1 MATWLIQAHIQ
12 LSRLSWI
19 PERIVKLVLQT
30 PSRLHALP
38 FLARGRGQLQW
49 NALYMAEMK

>member
-12 LSRLSWI
+12 LSKLSWI

-38 FLARGRGQLQW
+38 CLARGRGPLQW